1 MQTEEKPL
9 DLQVLP
15 EGCISNVLSLTSPR
29 DACRL
34 SLISTIFKRA
44 GESDAVW
51 ERFLPS
57 DYQAI
62 ISRSTSSVVPPDLSK
77 KDLYFFLC
85 DHPIL
90 IDGGTKIIEL
100 QLKLAKEFKSLT
112 IRLTFLG
119 VAAMKDQTI
128 AVGAPRPHL
137 SARFDSTWSACEL
150 GRATKALMG
159 GGNDVSEWRQWQ
171 DGTEAGNAIPISIPT
186 SVDKCTGKKIY
197 MLGARDLSITWG
209 STPEHWRWRALPE
222 SRFAEVAELLAVCW
236 LEIIGKI
243 ETRMLSPKTIYKAY
257 LVIKF
262 GDGMYGLQ
270 RSPANVSVSVGG
282 NASGSKRLVYMCTED
297 DAHITNLRTRSLE
310 LEGKFPKNRE
320 DGWMEIEMGEL
331 FNHEGE
337 DGEVKMTL
345 TETKG
350 GHWKGGLI
358 VLGIELRPN

>member
-15 EGCISNVLSLTSPR
+15 EGCISNVISLTSPR

-62 ISRSTSSVVPPDLSK
+62 ISRSTSPVVPPDLSK

-85 DHPIL
+85 DNPIL
-90 IDGGTKIIEL
+90 IDGGL
-100 QLKLAKEFKSLT
+100 
-112 IRLTFLG
+112 
-119 VAAMKDQTI
+119 
-128 AVGAPRPHL
+128 
-137 SARFDSTWSACEL
+137 
-150 GRATKALMG
+150 
-159 GGNDVSEWRQWQ
+159 
-171 DGTEAGNAIPISIPT
+171 
-186 SVDKCTGKKIY
+186 VDKCTGKKIY

-209 STPEHWRWRALPE
+209 STPEHWRWRALSE

-243 ETRMLSPKTIYKAY
+243 ETRMLSSKTIYKAY

-310 LEGKFPKNRE
+310 LEGQFPKNRE

-358 VLGIELRPN
+358 VLGLKRQLRENEQKNESKIEKQSVACRCPIVTASVLTN

>member
-1 MQTEEKPL
+1 MQSEERPL
-9 DLQVLP
+9 DLHALP

-62 ISRSTSSVVPPDLSK
+62 ISRSTSPVPPDLSK
-77 KDLYFFLC
+77 KDLYFYLC

-90 IDGGTKIIEL
+90 IDGGTKSF
-100 QLKLAKEFKSLT
+100 A
-112 IRLTFLG
+112 
-119 VAAMKDQTI
+119 
-128 AVGAPRPHL
+128 
-137 SARFDSTWSACEL
+137 
-150 GRATKALMG
+150 
-159 GGNDVSEWRQWQ
+159 
-171 DGTEAGNAIPISIPT
+171 
-186 SVDKCTGKKIY
+186 VDKCTGKKIY
-197 MLGARDLSITWG
+197 MLGARDISIIWG
-209 STPEHWRWRALPE
+209 SSPEYWNWRALPE

-270 RSPANVSVSVGG
+270 RSPADVSVSVGG
-282 NASGSKRLVYMCTED
+282 NASGSRRLVYMCNED
-297 DAHITNLRTRSLE
+297 DAHITHLRMRRPE
-310 LEGKFPKNRE
+310 LEGQFPKNRE

-331 FNHEGE
+331 FNDEGE

-345 TETKG
+345 TETKS